1 MTSLQTERLELRPF
15 TLDDA
20 SAYWPL
26 VSDPEVLRFT
36 GESPLQSL
44 AEVRGLLAARPLRD
58 YAIHGYGRLACI
70 EKSTG
75 ELVGFCGLKY
85 LEDLCETDIGYRFL
99 PRYWGL
105 GYATE
110 SATAVMRHGTDILGL
125 KRIIGLVEP
134 GNAGSIRVLE
144 KLGLGLE
151 SRITLADHPAELLSY
166 SPPGSGRTVG
176 PGRPCLSTLLDQG
189 G

>member
-1 MTSLQTERLELRPF
+1 MTYLQTERLELRPF

-26 VSDPEVLRFT
+26 VSNPDVLRHT

-44 AEVRGLLAARPLRD
+44 AEVRRLITARPLRD
-58 YAIHGYGRLACI
+58 YVTYGYGRLACI
-70 EKSTG
+70 EKATG

-99 PRYWGL
+99 PRCWGI

-110 SATAVMRHGTDILGL
+110 SATAVMRHGKDILGL

-134 GNAGSIRVLE
+134 GNAGSVRVLE
-144 KLGLGLE
+144 KLGLELE
-151 SRITLADHPAELLSY
+151 SRVTLADHPVELLLYAQPRSEPND
-166 SPPGSGRTVG
+166 SSKPMPLRGTA
-176 PGRPCLSTLLDQG
+176 
-189 G
+189 